1 MEAFIKAVLLLIA
14 GSVITLCAQIFL
26 KRKDRTE
33 KKKILIREKL
43 EQAYELSIESQRWL
57 SEEISRHSQNS
68 PPFDKV
74 RMLIALY
81 APELSRAEQRI
92 EKLEY
97 QYFKKRERV
106 SNERFS
112 GRLSSVKSEENIEE
126 ETLNLVNCHYEL
138 RQQIKEL
145 VRKLM

>member
-1 MEAFIKAVLLLIA
+1 VEGFIKAVLLLIA

-33 KKKILIREKL
+33 KKNTLIREKL

-57 SEEISRHSQNS
+57 SEEISGHSKNS
-68 PPFDKV
+68 HPFDKMK
-74 RMLIALY
+74 MLIALY
-81 APELSRAEQRI
+81 APELSSAEQRI
-92 EKLEY
+92 EELEY
-97 QYFKKRERV
+97 QYFKTRERV

-112 GRLSSVKSEENIEE
+112 GRLSLGESEEIIDK
-126 ETLNLVNCHYEL
+126 ETMNLINCLYEL